1 MSNVFDFLERLGR
14 DAQLNRACDAE
25 LELAM
30 ARADIDPA
38 VREAIL
44 MRDQQQ
50 LEKLLG
56 ADANVCCMIIAPA
69 REQDEDEEEG
79 EPRKDED
86 EDDSGEERA
95 VRLTAS

>member
-14 DAQLNRACDAE
+14 DAQLNRASDAE
-25 LELAM
+25 LEQVM

-44 MRDQQQ
+44 LRDQQR
-50 LEKLLG
+50 LEQLLG

-69 REQDEDEEEG
+69 REQDEDEDED

-86 EDDSGEERA
+86 DAGDERA